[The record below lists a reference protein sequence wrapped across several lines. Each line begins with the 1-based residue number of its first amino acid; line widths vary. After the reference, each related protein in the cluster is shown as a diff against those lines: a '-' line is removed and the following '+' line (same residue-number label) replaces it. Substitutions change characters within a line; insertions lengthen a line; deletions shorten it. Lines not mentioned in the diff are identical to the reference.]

1 METNTILKT
10 VQDVRI
16 RKIIRFILPTYF
28 TSLFNTLYTIF
39 DGIYVSRYVGT
50 DSLAAINTVYP
61 LVNILTGIALAFAT
75 GGSALAAISIGAVKK
90 EKADQTFSISMICAI
105 VPGCLFSAAVL
116 SNLTSVLKFLG
127 ATPVTMQ
134 DCRIYSYLWLTA
146 APAAIGKELF
156 TYFVRAD
163 GSPRWSFSVAFSG
176 GVLNI
181 ILDQIF
187 VAQLGMGIWGAGLA
201 TVLGLTLSC
210 CIGIYYFAIHKK
222 NLNFTLRG
230 LHLALGVRCMVN
242 GLSECIDQ
250 IAIAVTTVV
259 FNRTALSL
267 AGESG
272 IAAVSIIM
280 YLQFLFI
287 GVYFG
292 YSMGISPLFSY
303 ALGNNKPEI
312 CHKLERY
319 SYCFFAAA
327 PIIMYGLTWSCAP
340 FAVTFFAGSHSA
352 VFELSLSGM
361 RMYGLSFLFSGLNIF
376 AAIRLTAYGKGQYS
390 GIITFLRSF
399 ALLLIFLFT
408 LPKHYGING
417 MWLAVPAAE
426 FITLFVSIFSL
437 RYIKGSKK

>member
-75 GGSALAAISIGAVKK
+75 GGSSLASISIGAGKK
-90 EKADQTFSISMICAI
+90 EKANQTFSVSMICAI
-105 VPGCLFSAAVL
+105 VPGCLFSAVVL
-116 SNLTSVLKFLG
+116 SNLTSILKFLG

-134 DCRIYSYLWLTA
+134 DSRIYSYLWLIA

-187 VAQLGMGIWGAGLA
+187 VAQFGMGIWGAGLT
-201 TVLGLTLSC
+201 TVLGLAFSC
-210 CIGIYYFAIHKK
+210 CIGIFYFAIHKK
-222 NLNFTLRG
+222 NLNFTLQG

-267 AGESG
+267 ADESG

-303 ALGNNKPEI
+303 ALGNKKPEV

-319 SYCFFAAA
+319 SYCFFAVA
-327 PIIMYGLTWSCAP
+327 PIIMYGLTWICAP
-340 FAVTFFAGSHSA
+340 FTVTFFAGSHSA

-408 LPKHYGING
+408 LPKHYGLNG

-437 RYIKGSKK
+437 RFIKGSKK